1 MTRSESHPSASL
13 RPLFRSWGFWA
24 LLAGAAALVL
34 VFVQISGIA
43 NGPQPSAGSQIGE
56 IAGEIKRSAWRS
68 LFGLAPK
75 PAEPQP
81 LSASTY
87 LGLAAPVLGILAIVL
102 AGIAAALRE
111 NWRLPSYAVSLG
123 IAAIVFQ
130 YVWWIALLVAGVVLL
145 VTIIA
150 NLGEIFSF

>member
-1 MTRSESHPSASL
+1 MTQSESHPPAPL

-24 LLAGAAALVL
+24 LLAGAAALIL

-56 IAGEIKRSAWRS
+56 ISGEIKRSAWRS
-68 LFGLAPK
+68 FFGLAPK
-75 PAEPQP
+75 PVEPQP
-81 LSASTY
+81 LPASSY